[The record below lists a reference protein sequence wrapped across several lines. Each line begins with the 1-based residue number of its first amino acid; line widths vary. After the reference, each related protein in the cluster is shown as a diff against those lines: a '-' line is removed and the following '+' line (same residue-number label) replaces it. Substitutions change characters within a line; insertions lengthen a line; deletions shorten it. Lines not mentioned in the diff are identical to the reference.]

1 MINSV
6 LLVLGFLGIFLLLV
20 SFSIIFFTKAPE
32 PKEQKPDP
40 KPTYPADSFIVKL
53 AKDLGHLPP
62 EAPDWSTIREEHRCN
77 VLRNL
82 IEATNMAM
90 TTGAVSRSAGQV
102 IIDGFVSGRH
112 AAARADKP
120 TDDMLLAR
128 HFGLDVGEKVIS
140 VAVETQDG
148 QIEIRP
154 YA

>member
-1 MINSV
+1 MINSILV
-6 LLVLGFLGIFLLLV
+6 VLGLLGLFLLLV
-20 SFSIIFFTKAPE
+20 SFSVIFFTKAPE
-32 PKEQKPDP
+32 PKKQKPDP
-40 KPTYPADSFIVKL
+40 KPTYPSDSFMGAL
-53 AKDLGHLPP
+53 AKVAGHLPP
-62 EAPDWSTIREEHRCN
+62 EAPDWSAIEEKHRCV

-90 TTGAVSRSAGQV
+90 RTGAVSRSAGQV
-102 IIDGFVSGRH
+102 LIDGFVSGRH
-112 AAARADKP
+112 AAARADQP
-120 TDDMLLAR
+120 TDDMLLSR